1 MAASTRHTVT
11 TNMYRCTVKHL
22 LMELLVA
29 IKMYSV
35 ISEISIDVC
44 FRSVLK
50 RYSLEI
56 ISQTW
61 TEYFKVILTRIG
73 CETIEVRL

>member
-1 MAASTRHTVT
+1 
-11 TNMYRCTVKHL
+11 
-22 LMELLVA
+22 
-29 IKMYSV
+29 MYSV